1 MKIDETLEMAYPQKL
16 ARDIIIGIA
25 DPINEH
31 LVKLIAFQFDPQLR
45 HHFRAGLRSWLNKIQ
60 RIRLK
65 PNARTGSFKF
75 YFDLLF
81 DYPFGGVEIHN
92 TRALMEFISSEY
104 EGIPPTIS
112 PKGIPI
118 PSLHTRC
125 TRVKPCSTWY
135 RDDVGRNTRGSQ
147 PAGARLFSSRSGETP
162 LR

>member
-16 ARDIIIGIA
+16 ARDIIIGMA

-31 LVKLIAFQFDPQLR
+31 LIKLIAFQFDLQLR
-45 HHFRAGLRSWLNKIQ
+45 HHFRAELRSWLNKIQ

-92 TRALMEFISSEY
+92 MRALIEFISSEY
-104 EGIPPTIS
+104 DGIRPTIS
-112 PKGIPI
+112 PEEMAFWLKEFHTKLAQALHNGEAVLDMIP
-118 PSLHTRC
+118 
-125 TRVKPCSTWY
+125 
-135 RDDVGRNTRGSQ
+135 
-147 PAGARLFSSRSGETP
+147 E
-162 LR
+162 

>member
-31 LVKLIAFQFDPQLR
+31 LVKLIAFQFDPQFR
-45 HHFRAGLRSWLNKIQ
+45 HRTELRSWLNKVQ
-60 RIRLK
+60 RIRLR

-75 YFDLLF
+75 YFNPLF

-104 EGIPPTIS
+104 DGIRPAIS
-112 PKGIPI
+112 PEEMAIWLKEFHAKLAQA
-118 PSLHTRC
+118 LH
-125 TRVKPCSTWY
+125 
-135 RDDVGRNTRGSQ
+135 N
-147 PAGARLFSSRSGETP
+147 GEAVLDMVP
-162 LR
+162 E

>member
-31 LVKLIAFQFDPQLR
+31 LVKLIAFEFDPPLR
-45 HHFRAGLRSWLNKIQ
+45 HHFRAELRSW
-60 RIRLK
+60 LK

-75 YFDLLF
+75 YFDPLF

-104 EGIPPTIS
+104 DGIRPTIS
-112 PKGIPI
+112 PEEMANWLKEFHIKLARA
-118 PSLHTRC
+118 LH
-125 TRVKPCSTWY
+125 
-135 RDDVGRNTRGSQ
+135 N
-147 PAGARLFSSRSGETP
+147 GEAVLDMVP
-162 LR
+162 E